1 MIVSNTF
8 RRAVRNAATA
18 AVGLAAG
25 LALVFTAQPA
35 LAAPGGLPGLDVS
48 HYNSP
53 VNWSAV
59 AASGQKFVYAK
70 ATEGTTYT
78 DPTFGANYNGPY
90 NAGIPRGAYHFAI
103 PSASSGAAQADYFL
117 AHGGGWSADGRTM
130 PGAVDLESHSGYA
143 TCYGLSQA
151 GMVNWIRD
159 FSNQYKARTSRD
171 VVLYTGQ
178 GWWNP
183 CTGSSSSFAA
193 TNPLWVA
200 SYGPASPTMP
210 GGFGVYTFWQWTSTG
225 SNPGTPGN
233 TDLDVFNGS
242 AAGLTRM
249 INGG

>member
-1 MIVSNTF
+1 MIVSTT
-8 RRAVRNAATA
+8 RRVLSRIAAGT
-18 AVGLAAG
+18 VGLAAG

-48 HYNSP
+48 HFNSP
-53 VNWSAV
+53 VNWGAV
-59 AASGQKFVYAK
+59 ASSGQRYVYVK
-70 ATEGTTYT
+70 ATENINYT
-78 DPTFGANYNGPY
+78 DPTFAANYNGSY
-90 NAGIPRGAYHFAI
+90 NAGIPRGAYHFAV
-103 PSASSGAAQADYFL
+103 PDASSGATQANYFL

-130 PGAVDLESHSGYA
+130 PGAVDLEARSGHA

-159 FSNQYKARTSRD
+159 FSNTYKARTGRD
-171 VVLYTGQ
+171 VVLYTGA

-183 CTGSSSSFAA
+183 CTGGSNAFAA

-200 SYGPASPTMP
+200 SYGPATPTMP
-210 GGFGVYTFWQWTSTG
+210 AGFGVYTFWQWTSTG

-242 AAGLTRM
+242 DAGLTRM
-249 INGG
+249 INGS